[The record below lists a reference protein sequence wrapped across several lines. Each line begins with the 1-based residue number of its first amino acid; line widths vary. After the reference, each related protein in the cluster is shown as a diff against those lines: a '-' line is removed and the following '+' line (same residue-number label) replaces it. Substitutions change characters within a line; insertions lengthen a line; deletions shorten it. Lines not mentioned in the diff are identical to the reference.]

1 MSGRLDGQVALVT
14 GGARGIG
21 LAISHRLLEQG
32 ATVAAGYSRDD
43 VHARALLDENP
54 DRVSIHQGNI
64 GVVEDCNRVVAE
76 VTERHGKIDI
86 LVNNAGI
93 TADHTARKMDPDEWD
108 RVVRVNLSGAFYL
121 THAVLNPMIERGY
134 GRIVNISSV
143 IGETG
148 QHRPGELLGR
158 EVRPLRVDEDAGAR
172 DRPEG
177 HHRELR
183 RARLH
188 RDGHGDG
195 GA

>member
-54 DRVSIHQGNI
+54 GRVSIHQGNI

-93 TADHTARKMDPDEWD
+93 TADHTVRKMEPDEWD

-158 EVRPLRVDEDAGAR
+158 EVRPLRADEDAGAR
-172 DRPEG
+172 DRPQG
-177 HHRELR
+177 HHRQLR
-183 RARLH
+183 RTRLH
-188 RDGHGDG
+188 RDRDGDG